1 MKKVFLVLL
10 LPFFV
15 LLSACIQNQNQS
27 YDINEFLYGLS
38 ENERA
43 ESSIRFEIEIIISD
57 NDSKKIDTLSIKPI
71 VGSWVE
77 DKVKDVHIKDVKNTV
92 NEDDNLLEI
101 KGEVTFDNEG
111 LSNDKL
117 EELNKKEPAFLGVSF
132 INEDEK
138 KYDITFQEN
147 EVSVKEIE

>member
-1 MKKVFLVLL
+1 MILMNF
-10 LPFFV
+10 
-15 LLSACIQNQNQS
+15 
-27 YDINEFLYGLS
+27 YGLS

-43 ESSIRFEIEIIISD
+43 ESSIRFEIEIIIPD

-77 DKVKDVHIKDVKNTV
+77 DKVKDVNIKDVKNTV

>member
-1 MKKVFLVLL
+1 MKKVILVLL

-15 LLSACIQNQNQS
+15 LLSACTQNQNQS
-27 YDINEFLYGLS
+27 YDVNEFLYGLG
-38 ENERA
+38 ENEKA
-43 ESSIRFEIEIIISD
+43 ESSIRFEIEIIIPD

-77 DKVKDVHIKDVKNTV
+77 DKVKDVNIKDVKNTV

-117 EELNKKEPAFLGVSF
+117 EELNKKEPAFLGISF

-147 EVSVKEIE
+147 KVSVKEIE

>member
-15 LLSACIQNQNQS
+15 LLSACTQNPNQS

-43 ESSIRFEIEIIISD
+43 ESSIRFEIEIIIPD

-77 DKVKDVHIKDVKNTV
+77 DKVKDVNIKDVKNTV

>member
-1 MKKVFLVLL
+1 MKKVILVLL

-15 LLSACIQNQNQS
+15 LLSACTQNQNQS

-43 ESSIRFEIEIIISD
+43 ESSIRFEIEIIIPD

-77 DKVKDVHIKDVKNTV
+77 DKVKDVKDVKNTV
-92 NEDDNLLEI
+92 NEDDNLLKI

-111 LSNDKL
+111 LSNDEL
-117 EELNKKEPAFLGVSF
+117 EELNKKEPAFLGISF

-138 KYDITFQEN
+138 KYDITYQEN
-147 EVSVKEIE
+147 KVSVKEIE